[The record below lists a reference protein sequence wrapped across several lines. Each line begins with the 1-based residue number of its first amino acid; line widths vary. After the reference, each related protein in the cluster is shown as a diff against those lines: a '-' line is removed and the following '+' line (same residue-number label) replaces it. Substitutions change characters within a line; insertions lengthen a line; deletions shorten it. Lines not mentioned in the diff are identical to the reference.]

1 MNILHLTL
9 NKRWFDMIESGE
21 KTEEY
26 REQKE
31 YWFARLM
38 HYEYVERNNVAPLKR
53 YTGFKKFDVV
63 EFKNGY
69 AKDART
75 MQFECKGIKIGWGK
89 SDWGAEPFKDYFI
102 MELGKR
108 IN

>member
-1 MNILHLTL
+1 MKILHLTL
-9 NKRWFDMIESGE
+9 KKSWYDMIECGE

-31 YWFARLM
+31 YWAARLM
-38 HYEYVERNNVAPLKR
+38 HHEYVERNNAIPLKR
-53 YTGFKKFDVV
+53 YIGFKHFDVV

-75 MQFECKGIKIGWGK
+75 MRFECKSVESGWGN

-102 MELGKR
+102 IKMGKR
-108 IN
+108 IK